1 VGSRRQHVFV
11 LLFVIALVAVSGII
25 IASKETKLGLD
36 LQGGLQLVYEGQPT
50 GTATEVS
57 GEDIE
62 DSINIIEK
70 RINNLGVSEAEVARL
85 GNKNITV
92 GLPGVTDANRAS
104 EQVGTT
110 AQLFFYD
117 WEPNLLGQERLIGGH
132 PGQQPPAAAV
142 KKLEKEWKD
151 AGRNPESFENSLLI
165 ASGAYPNAYQAA
177 LLAEKQTPKTKE
189 ECGKCSVAK
198 PRFYLFEDGPKHKLL
213 AGPELNEKDLYES
226 PTGETLSKNGTT
238 VVEIPAGT
246 VLVSELPVDES
257 GKVDETAQP
266 GWFALNDNYALSGS
280 EITEPKQEYAQGNG
294 EPNVA
299 FKFTDEGRENF
310 QNVTR
315 KIAQRGQSQAIGPV
329 TNAEQAAATSGHFAV
344 ILDNEVQSR
353 PIINYAENPDGID
366 GRQGAQISGGFSG
379 EHGLEQAQELA
390 TTLQIGALPIELHLI
405 SETQVSATLGSQ
417 ALHDGIKAG
426 IIGLAL
432 VVIFLLAYYRFLGL
446 IAVIAL
452 VAYGVIFFAL
462 IKLIP
467 ITLTL
472 PGIAGLVLTIGVA
485 ADSNIVIFERIKEE
499 VRAGRSMQSAIT
511 AGYKRGISTIVDANV
526 VTILTAFI
534 LFVLATAGVK
544 GFAFTL
550 GVGTLTS
557 LLTAVVFT
565 QALLGTMSNSKM
577 LKSRSALGA
586 GGEGRRWHFDFMGAS
601 RWFFTFSGII
611 LLIGAVALS
620 TKELNFG
627 IDFKSGTRIT
637 AALEKPTNEGEVRES
652 LEEAGVSNAEVQQV
666 TVPHFGNNVFQI
678 ESAQLQPNEVHEVEK
693 ELGADYGVAKEGFE
707 STSVGPTFG
716 NQVAESAVKAL
727 IFSLLVI
734 LVYVALR
741 FEPKFAVPVMIAL
754 AHDILITGGVYAL
767 TGKEVS
773 SGTVAAFLTIL
784 GYSLYDTII
793 VFDRIRENVP
803 RMPRAAFSQIVN
815 RSMSEVLTRS
825 LATSFTTL
833 LAVLSLLIFGSATL
847 QDFAFAMLI
856 GIASGTY
863 SSIFIASPVLTAWK
877 EREPQFVRRRQRIA
891 EVEGGLVPAFAD
903 DVQVA
908 KLSDDD
914 ETDAEIAADIERE
927 APLAEATGG
936 ERRRR
941 LGRGRAATQG
951 TVDEVEAVEAPEA
964 AEPEEAPEAPS
975 APEPTEKAPARAGPP
990 DNGANPES
998 AERRKRN
1005 EERRARRAQRR
1016 KGRRR

>member
-11 LLFVIALVAVSGII
+11 LLFVVGLVALSAIV

-50 GTATEVS
+50 GTATSVS

-85 GNKNITV
+85 GEKNITV
-92 GLPGVTDANRAS
+92 GLPGVTDANRAA

-117 WEPNLLGQERLIGGH
+117 WEPNLLGPERTIGGH
-132 PGQQPPAAAV
+132 PGQNPPPGPL
-142 KKLEKEWKD
+142 KKLEKEWKE
-151 AGRNPESFENSLLI
+151 AGRNPKSTENQGLI
-165 ASGAYPNAYQAA
+165 HSGAYPNAYQAA
-177 LLAEKQTPKTKE
+177 LLAAEQEPKTKE
-189 ECGKCSVAK
+189 ECESCSVAK
-198 PRFYLFEDGPKHKLL
+198 PRYYLFEKAAPHKLL
-213 AGPELNEKDLYES
+213 AGPELTKEDLYES
-226 PTGETLSKNGTT
+226 PTGETLPKDGL
-238 VVEIPAGT
+238 VVAIPAGT
-246 VLVSELPVDES
+246 VLVSELPTDLS

-266 GWFALNDNYALSGS
+266 GWFALKDDPSLSGS
-280 EITEPKQEYAQGNG
+280 EITEPKQEYAPGSG
-294 EPNVA
+294 EPMVA
-299 FKFTDEGRENF
+299 FKFTDQGKENF
-310 QNVTR
+310 QDVTR
-315 KIAQRGQSQAIGPV
+315 AIAQRGQAQAIGPV
-329 TNAEQAAATSGHFAV
+329 GAEEASALSGHFAV

-353 PIINYAENPDGID
+353 PIINFAENPDGID
-366 GRQGAQISGGFSG
+366 GRNGAQISGGFSG

-417 ALHDGIKAG
+417 ALHDGVKAG

-432 VVIFLLAYYRFLGL
+432 VVLFLLFYYRFLGL
-446 IAVIAL
+446 IAVVGLA
-452 VAYGVIFFAL
+452 AYGTIFFAL

-485 ADSNIVIFERIKEE
+485 ADANIVIFERIKEE
-499 VRAGRSMQSAIT
+499 VRAGRSMQSAIA

-526 VTILTAFI
+526 VTLLTAFI

-550 GVGTLTS
+550 GVGTITS

-565 QALLGTMSNSKM
+565 QALLGTMSNSR
-577 LKSRSALGA
+577 LLRSPNALGA

-601 RWFFTFSGII
+601 RWFFTLSGVI

-637 AALEKPTNEGEVRES
+637 AALVKPTDEEGVQET
-652 LEEAGVSNAEVQQV
+652 LDGAGVTNAEVQQV

-678 ESAQLQPNEVHEVEK
+678 ESAQLQPGEVHDTEAALAK
-693 ELGADYGVAKEGFE
+693 KYGVAKEGFE

-734 LVYVALR
+734 LIYVALR

-833 LAVLSLLIFGSATL
+833 LAVLSLLIFGSSTL

-877 EREPQFVRRRQRIA
+877 EREPQFIRRRQRIA
-891 EVEGGLVPAFAD
+891 EVEDGVVPAFAD

-908 KLSDDD
+908 KLSDDN
-914 ETDAEIAADIERE
+914 ETDAQIAADVEAE
-927 APLAEATGG
+927 APLAEATGA

-941 LGRGRAATQG
+941 LRGGAVATAEPSTDNGAREGVQ
-951 TVDEVEAVEAPEA
+951 AP
-964 AEPEEAPEAPS
+964 EPEEAPEAPS
-975 APEPTEKAPARAGPP
+975 APEAGETTSAPRSE
-990 DNGANPES
+990 ANPES